1 MPQLTFAQSIV
12 YYGVIYSLPIVEFLL
27 PLFFLSHKFNRRQD
41 YYLRLFFGLPIIFVQ
56 AFFLGFAIAVVE
68 QFIPVLLLP
77 VKILSTLFLNAFV
90 FEYLCLMY
98 KEKLSKLLLC
108 AVTVL
113 AVQRFAYEIYMYLLL
128 ALKGATL
135 NIVGPVGI
143 KAVDYTIHF
152 SFYFAVELL
161 YCFLFG
167 RKNSNN
173 DINSDQIMVLTLIL
187 IIGTVLLDGILANA
201 ITGES
206 LVVEIARRGF
216 DMLCCGVVL
225 FLRHE
230 LLRAKQVQSD
240 YDLLKFLWS
249 QKEKQFELIKETVN
263 LINTKCH
270 DIRHQL
276 DDFGKIM
283 GDRGTVEELKQ
294 SIKIYDGLVK
304 TQNDVLDIILA
315 EKFLYCQSRGIR
327 LHYIVDGGCLDFMSA
342 GDIYAIF
349 GNAIDNAVEY
359 LDKLEE
365 KEKRVFRMFVKR
377 KEGFI
382 TGHFENS
389 FEGRLRFENGLPV
402 TDKDDGSYHGYGM
415 LSMRT
420 AVKKLGGTLTLSAKD
435 NFFTVNFIIPVP

>member
-1 MPQLTFAQSIV
+1 MPQLSFAQSII

-27 PLFFLSHKFNRRQD
+27 PLFFLSYKFNRRQG
-41 YYLRLFFGLPIIFVQ
+41 YYMSLFIGLPIIFVQ
-56 AFFLGFAIAVVE
+56 AFFLGFVIAAVE
-68 QFIPVLLLP
+68 QFIPVLSLP
-77 VKILSTLFLNAFV
+77 VKILSTFLLNAILV
-90 FEYLCLMY
+90 EYLCLMY
-98 KEKLSKLLLC
+98 KEKFTKLLLC

-113 AVQRFAYEIYMYLLL
+113 SVQRLTYEIYMYFLL
-128 ALKGATL
+128 AIKGTTL

-143 KAVDYTIHF
+143 RTVDYIIHF
-152 SFYFAVELL
+152 AFYFAVELI

-173 DINSDQIMVLTLIL
+173 DINSGHIMVLTLIL
-187 IIGTVLLDGILANA
+187 IIGTVLLDGILGNA
-201 ITGES
+201 ITDGT

-216 DMLCCGVVL
+216 DILCCGVVL
-225 FLRHE
+225 FLRDE
-230 LLRAKQVQSD
+230 MLRSKQVQSD

-249 QKEKQFELIKETVN
+249 QKEKQFELTKETVN

-276 DDFGKIM
+276 DDFGKVV
-283 GDRGTVEELKQ
+283 GDGGTVEELKQ

-304 TQNDVLDIILA
+304 TDNDVLDIILA
-315 EKFLYCQSRGIR
+315 EKFLYCQSHGIR

-359 LDKLEE
+359 LDKLED
-365 KEKRVFRMFVKR
+365 KDKRVFRMFVKR

-382 TGHFENS
+382 TGHLENS
-389 FEGRLRFENGLPV
+389 FEGNLQFKNGLPV
-402 TDKDDGSYHGYGM
+402 SDKDDGSYHGYGV

-420 AVKKLGGTLTLSAKD
+420 AVKKLGGTMTVSAKD
-435 NFFTVNFIIPVP
+435 NLFTVNFIIPVP